1 MLKYSLDRYKT
12 QEIRDKFCLLALKFA
27 PNWFL
32 KNKMLKQIDFFY
44 SLTMTYHVRLMAWFI
59 KYKQRKTCKMEKSQE
74 LMHATSHSTTG
85 TGACQDM
92 RKRNKII
99 FD

>member
-32 KNKMLKQIDFFY
+32 KNKCLNKLIFLFSNDDIVMLDLWLGLLNINNAR
-44 SLTMTYHVRLMAWFI
+44 HVKWRQA
-59 KYKQRKTCKMEKSQE
+59 K
-74 LMHATSHSTTG
+74 
-85 TGACQDM
+85 
-92 RKRNKII
+92 N
-99 FD
+99 